1 MAPHH
6 LCAVGA
12 AKFSA
17 DAKELM
23 NVLIQLYQSDGHA
36 QEADDPFRSYVLAA
50 WARICSGT
58 VPCVCTALSAEP

>member
-1 MAPHH
+1 MCALCFGSSRH
-6 LCAVGA
+6 CAVGP

-58 VPCVCTALSAEP
+58 VYCAQP